1 MAMTEPQPGGPA
13 SSAPMDLSTPAA
25 PAGTGWLVF
34 AGSVLGLGGFMRI
47 MDSIWAFRFKG
58 ALPDDLQAGV
68 LGDNIKVYAWTWL
81 LVGIL
86 LILASFMILSGS
98 QLARWIGYVAAFVG
112 GVSAMAWMPYYPVWS
127 LVYIGIAVS
136 TFYALAA
143 YGGRPE

>member
-1 MAMTEPQPGGPA
+1 MARTSDGLNPNAQPGYGW
-13 SSAPMDLSTPAA
+13 LFL
-25 PAGTGWLVF
+25 AGTLLGF
-34 AGSVLGLGGFMRI
+34 AGFMRI
-47 MDSIWAFRFKG
+47 VDSIWAFRYKG
-58 ALPDDLQAGV
+58 AVPDGLQDGV
-68 LGDNIKVYAWTWL
+68 LGTNLKVYAWTWL

-98 QLARWIGYVAAFVG
+98 QFARWVGYIAAVVG

-127 LVYIGIAVS
+127 LVCIGIAVS